1 MSVMKGLTLTQ
12 KEQGRLQTLNRVLEG
27 WMGIREAAYIL
38 GLSERHTWRLLAA
51 YRKHGAKALS
61 HGNRGCRPSNATSPM
76 MQEKVIALAR
86 ERYLGVN
93 HTHLT
98 ELLAEREGV
107 VLSRSVVRRLL
118 VEAGIPSPR
127 HRRSPRHRCRRVRMP
142 QEGML
147 LQIDGSY
154 HRWLGEQGPWFTLL
168 LAVDDATGTAPYAL
182 FSDRE
187 DTEGYFRLM
196 TGVIQQHGIPLAL
209 YSDRHIVFRNPRP
222 TSDNLESST
231 NDNRK
236 PTQFGRAMRELG
248 ITHVFAHS
256 PEAKGRVERANG
268 TFQDRL
274 VAELR
279 LAGASTLVEAN
290 NILESFLPRFNERF
304 GVLADQPELAYRSVD
319 PGLDIDG
326 VLCIKEKRRVARDN
340 TVQYHGRTLQLFPGT
355 ERTSYAG
362 TRVEVQERL
371 DGRLL
376 VSCQG
381 NILAPEEAPP
391 LAAELRASVDAYNAH
406 GGWAKLAEEE
416 LYDPIAEKRA
426 QTRQK
431 RVGLGWE
438 GSWYEDEGRK
448 HAHRDL
454 VLAGMERARLEG
466 KRIGRPKV
474 IEREGFWQLFQEVV
488 SRIGEGGIS
497 RRQAARELNIGY
509 ATLKRLL
516 DANWGSLDKEINN
529 DDPQDS
535 LSLQLIGEEKLM
547 MAFP

>member
-1 MSVMKGLTLTQ
+1 
-12 KEQGRLQTLNRVLEG
+12 
-27 WMGIREAAYIL
+27 MGVGEAAHIL
-38 GLSERHTWRLLAA
+38 GLSQRHAWRILAA

-61 HGNRGCRPSNATSPM
+61 HGNRGSRPSNATSPM
-76 MQEKVIALAR
+76 MQEKVVTLAR
-86 ERYLGVN
+86 ERYPGVN

-107 VLSRSVVRRLL
+107 VVSRSTVRRLL
-118 VEAGIPSPR
+118 VEAGLPSPR

-182 FSDRE
+182 FSDQE
-187 DTEGYFRLM
+187 DTENYFRLM

-290 NILESFLPRFNERF
+290 TILQSFLPRFNERF
-304 GVLADQPELAYRSVD
+304 GVPATQPESAYRSID

-326 VLCIKEKRRVARDN
+326 VLCIKENRRVARDN
-340 TVQYHGRTLQLFPGT
+340 TVRYHGRTLQLFPGT
-355 ERTSYAG
+355 DRTSYAG
-362 TRVEVQERL
+362 TRVEVQNRL

-376 VSCQG
+376 ISCQG
-381 NILAPEEAPP
+381 YILTPEEAPP
-391 LAAELRASVDAYNAH
+391 LAAELRASVEAYHAN
-406 GGWAKLAEEE
+406 GGWAKLAEDE

-426 QTRQK
+426 QVRQK
-431 RVGLGWE
+431 PIGLGWE
-438 GSWYEDEGRK
+438 GSWYENEDRK
-448 HAHRDL
+448 RAHRDL

-474 IEREGFWQLFQEVV
+474 IEQEGFLQRFQEVV
-488 SRIGEGGIS
+488 SRIGEDGIS

-516 DANWGSLDKEINN
+516 DANWGSLDNEIDN
-529 DDPQDS
+529 DDPQYS
-535 LSLQLIGEEKLM
+535 LSSKSITEERLVM
-547 MAFP
+547 VYP

>member
-1 MSVMKGLTLTQ
+1 MEGLTLTQ
-12 KEQGRLQTLNRVLEG
+12 KEQGRLQTLNMVLEG
-27 WMGIREAAYIL
+27 WMGVREAAYIL
-38 GLSERHTWRLLAA
+38 GLSERHAWRILAA
-51 YRKHGAKALS
+51 YRRHGAKALS
-61 HGNRGCRPSNATSPM
+61 HGNRGSRPVNTTSPM
-76 MQEKVIALAR
+76 VQEKVVDLAR
-86 ERYLGVN
+86 ERYQGVN

-107 VLSRSVVRRLL
+107 VLSRSTVRRLL
-118 VEAGIPSPR
+118 VEAGLPSPR

-147 LQIDGSY
+147 LQVDGSH
-154 HRWLGEQGPWFTLL
+154 HRWLEERGPWCTLL

-182 FSDRE
+182 FSDQE
-187 DTEGYFRLM
+187 DTENYFRLM

-279 LAGASTLVEAN
+279 LAGASTLAEAN
-290 NILESFLPRFNERF
+290 TILESFLPRFNERF
-304 GVLADQPELAYRSVD
+304 GVPAAQPELAYRPID
-319 PGLDIDG
+319 PGLDVDG

-340 TVQYHGRTLQLFPGT
+340 TVRYHGRTLQLFPGID
-355 ERTSYAG
+355 RTSYAG
-362 TRVEVQERL
+362 IRVEVQKRL

-376 VSCQG
+376 ISCRG
-381 NILAPEEAPP
+381 KLLTPEEAPP
-391 LAAELRASVDAYNAH
+391 LAAELRASVDAYHAN
-406 GGWAKLAEEE
+406 GGWAKLAEEA
-416 LYDPIAEKRA
+416 LYDPIADKR
-426 QTRQK
+426 
-431 RVGLGWE
+431 
-438 GSWYEDEGRK
+438 
-448 HAHRDL
+448 AHRDL
-454 VLAGMERARLEG
+454 VLAGMERARLQG

-474 IEREGFWQLFQEVV
+474 IEQEGFLQRFQLVV
-488 SRIGEGGIS
+488 SRIGEDGIS
-497 RRQAARELNIGY
+497 RRHAARELNIGY

-516 DANWGSLDKEINN
+516 DANWGSQNKETDN
-529 DDPQDS
+529 DDRQYS
-535 LSLQLIGEEKLM
+535 LPSSPISKEGLVM
-547 MAFP
+547 VYP